1 MTKFLTSGLDEA
13 GLDSI
18 RANMGR
24 LRGVPALTER
34 YAGVPDPGD
43 LDAALADLDAVP
55 TMRKNDL
62 QLALTHEPPR
72 ASGAIAGATTWL
84 WQSGGSTGS
93 PMFGYAPTGLY
104 MAEVYEH
111 WAPIGPDDVVV
122 NAWSAGKMWGAHY
135 LVNSLLDRSGCT
147 AMCLGAITAAEY
159 DAWLEFFATQGVTAI
174 GGTPSVLRL
183 LFAHAREAGAKLPDL
198 RKVMWLGEAWD
209 ARLDDDLAA
218 VAPDA
223 QRWGMFG
230 STETW
235 VVGTN
240 TPDCPADTWHP
251 LPSTLIGIGDDDLLD
266 FTALDASRLNPVL
279 RYQTGDAGRL
289 VECSCGRPGPAL
301 QVLGRRD
308 GLVKF
313 RGHLVAVDDLVGQ
326 VSSVEGVTRAQLVV
340 HEYADR
346 GSMLEVLVLGG
357 RAADPEDLAAQV
369 REAIVSTAFGPS
381 IVFQRIPESLTVSVV
396 DELVTNPR
404 TGKTSNLVVRDHS

>member
-1 MTKFLTSGLDEA
+1 MTQFFMSELGEP
-13 GLDSI
+13 GLDSV
-18 RANMGR
+18 RVALGR
-24 LRGVPALTER
+24 LREVPALTER
-34 YAGVPDPGD
+34 YAGVPDP
-43 LDAALADLDAVP
+43 AALADLDDVP

-72 ASGAIAGATTWL
+72 AVGATTWL

-104 MAEVYEH
+104 MAEVHDH
-111 WAPIGPDDVVV
+111 WVHQGLAPVGPDDVVV

-135 LVNSLLDRSGCT
+135 LVNAMLDRTGCT

-159 DAWLEFFATQGVTAI
+159 DAWLEFFAAQGVTAI

-198 RKVMWLGEAWD
+198 RTVMWLGEAWD
-209 ARLDDDLAA
+209 ARLDDDLAE

-223 QRWGMFG
+223 RRWGMFG

-240 TPDCPADTWHP
+240 TPDCPADTWHT
-251 LPSTLIGIGDDDLLD
+251 LPSTLVGIGGDDLLD

-279 RYQTGDAGRL
+279 RYQTGDAGQL

-301 QVLGRRD
+301 KVLGRRD

-313 RGHLVAVDDLVGQ
+313 RGHLVAVDDLVAQ
-326 VSSVEGVTRAQLVV
+326 VSAVDGVTRAQLVV

-357 RAADPEDLAAQV
+357 RSADAGALAAEV
-369 REAIVSTAFGPS
+369 RDAIVSTAFGPS